1 MNQDSDVLKLV
12 RSILADQSALAAL
25 RAGIASAD
33 VELIPQAETLRI
45 AGISK
50 SECWRRINKGT
61 FPKPTRDL
69 GPRCNRWSK
78 AEVVSWAAERLAA
91 RG

>member
-33 VELIPQAETLRI
+33 VELIPQSETLRI

-61 FPKPTRDL
+61 FPKPARL
-69 GPRCNRWSK
+69 GERCNRWSK